1 MAEPDDDEEEQLAI
15 DANDT
20 ATNTKRK
27 ESLKDVLSSD
37 PPWPGQEQSSLNDQ
51 RRPSQGRLANG
62 ASAQPRDETIRA
74 PTGDMANFLLSTAPP
89 GEVLRS
95 NSQAPSLAPPVA
107 TASLH
112 DSYPGRRGSD
122 RSAGE
127 SIAEGSKTK
136 TVTADLADFFANTAP
151 PSHENGRAGPPGESA
166 KTEKHSRFRS
176 LFGSKKTKKDAH
188 ADEAPD
194 PKSAPEIGLK
204 GPSKSRNGDGAYGNS
219 SASSAP
225 HGTAEQASR
234 ASLTALR
241 PVPRPTR
248 QPPAPFAATD
258 TAGNVASREPS
269 AQNGELVPAEKA
281 LQSEENRDLGHAAS
295 GQPAADSADRDASVP
310 VAPDVSEKAIKPPS
324 SATAFDPASS
334 ASPNAISL
342 ADLSSFRNLF
352 QHATS
357 ADECRMLLD
366 VVLTQWGVDQ
376 RAHQEE
382 TPEARVTAW
391 LLTGREGPN
400 RPAQQ
405 DRHTQ
410 DALAMK

>member
-1 MAEPDDDEEEQLAI
+1 MAEPDDEEEEQLAI
-15 DANDT
+15 DASDA

-37 PPWPGQEQSSLNDQ
+37 PPWPGQEHSSWNDQ
-51 RRPSQGRLANG
+51 RRPSQGSLANG
-62 ASAQPRDETIRA
+62 ASAEPRDETARA
-74 PTGDMANFLLSTAPP
+74 PTGDMANFLMSTAPP
-89 GEVLRS
+89 GAVLRS

-112 DSYPGRRGSD
+112 DSYPGRRDSY
-122 RSAGE
+122 RSVGE
-127 SIAEGSKTK
+127 STAEGSKTK

-151 PSHENGRAGPPGESA
+151 PSQENGRAGSSGEPA

-194 PKSAPEIGLK
+194 PKSASEVGLK
-204 GPSKSRNGDGAYGNS
+204 GPSASRNGDGVYGS
-219 SASSAP
+219 SNASSAP
-225 HGTAEQASR
+225 RGAVEQASR

-248 QPPAPFAATD
+248 QPPAPVATTEPAAD
-258 TAGNVASREPS
+258 VASSDPS
-269 AQNGELVPAEKA
+269 AQNGELVPAENI
-281 LQSEENRDLGHAAS
+281 LQSAGDQDPGNAAS
-295 GQPAADSADRDASVP
+295 GQPAADSADRNASAP
-310 VAPDVSEKAIKPPS
+310 VARDVSEEVIKPSS
-324 SATAFDPASS
+324 SATAFDAASS

-342 ADLSSFRNLF
+342 ADLASFRNLF

-366 VVLTQWGVDQ
+366 AVLTQWGVDQ